1 MCPPA
6 LKPRSKTSRV
16 QNLTYRS
23 EMREA
28 GRADTCF
35 WEEGSPEA
43 VLPVPSEAEEG
54 AGCGWEGAGFAGRS

>member
-1 MCPPA
+1 
-6 LKPRSKTSRV
+6 
-16 QNLTYRS
+16 
-23 EMREA
+23 MREA